1 MLSLPKDTIFSLL
14 KRMVFY
20 RSFLLFLNMCKF
32 KSKTENL
39 GERMFSLCSFS
50 SLCLWHCTTKKF
62 SLTIPFLNV
71 NKAIFCGFF

>member
-1 MLSLPKDTIFSLL
+1 MDTFQLSKFCFSFQNPSFYYSEKMLSLPKDTIFSLL

-50 SLCLWHCTTKKF
+50 SLCL
-62 SLTIPFLNV
+62 
-71 NKAIFCGFF
+71 